1 MTEYVSS
8 TAAAKMMRA
17 TLKKAFPGVKFT
29 VRKDGS
35 SINVGW
41 TDGPTDAMVSA
52 VTAAFE
58 GEGFDGMIDMR
69 YSKISYLLKDG
80 TVVEGRSAGTTG
92 SMGVREGYT
101 NEMPE
106 GAEEIR
112 FLTSFVFT
120 NRKFSDRLIAGA
132 LTSYRAKWGNE
143 AADRVKVR
151 ADDGY
156 GASFSCPDF
165 QEERILREIL
175 NRRMI
180 AA

>member
-17 TLKKAFPGVKFT
+17 TLKKAFPGVKFS

-35 SINVGW
+35 SINVSW
-41 TDGPTDAMVSA
+41 IDGPTDKMVSA

-69 YSKISYLLKDG
+69 YSKVSYLLKDG
-80 TVVEGRSAGTTG
+80 TVLVGRSSGTTG

-101 NEMPE
+101 NELPE
-106 GAEEIR
+106 GAQEIR
-112 FLTSFVFT
+112 FLSSFVFT
-120 NRKFSDRLIAGA
+120 KRQISDRLMDSA
-132 LTSYRAKWGNE
+132 LLSYRAKWGNE

-151 ADDGY
+151 KDDGY
-156 GASFSCPDF
+156 GAGFSCPDF
-165 QEERILREIL
+165 QEERILWEIIS
-175 NRRMI
+175 RRVI